1 MHPNSGIT
9 NLNLKRRRT
18 MQSEQPGFQ
27 TPHTIL
33 VVDDDSDIRLLLRT
47 FLEHEGYRVHTCENA
62 DRAVHI
68 FRRSPGIDLLI
79 TDFSMP
85 GRNGLDLAREIKSI
99 RPSLPV
105 LIVSGMIMAPVE
117 LEQMRIRN
125 WTFLPKPFLL
135 PQLLAEVHR
144 ILGSAPVES
153 SATLRA

>member
-1 MHPNSGIT
+1 MHLENPY
-9 NLNLKRRRT
+9 LKA
-18 MQSEQPGFQ
+18 PY
-27 TPHTIL
+27 TIL
-33 VVDDDSDIRLLLRT
+33 VVDDDADIRSLLRT
-47 FLEHEGYRVHTCENA
+47 FLEHEGYRVHTCEDA

-68 FRRSPGIDLLI
+68 FRRSPAIDLLI

-85 GRNGLDLAREIKSI
+85 GRNGMDLAREIKSI

-105 LIVSGMIMAPVE
+105 LIVSGMMMEPVE

-135 PQLLAEVHR
+135 PKLLAEVHR
-144 ILGSAPVES
+144 ILDSETVES

>member
-1 MHPNSGIT
+1 MYPEHPYSIPPVS
-9 NLNLKRRRT
+9 R
-18 MQSEQPGFQ
+18 
-27 TPHTIL
+27 TIL
-33 VVDDDSDIRLLLRT
+33 VVDDDSDIRSLIRT
-47 FLEHEGYRVHTCENA
+47 FLEHEGYNVNTCEDA

-85 GRNGLDLAREIKSI
+85 ERTGMDLAREIKSI

-105 LIVSGMIMAPVE
+105 LIVSGIIMAGAE

-125 WTFLPKPFLL
+125 WNFLPKPFSL

-144 ILGSAPVES
+144 ILHSAPVQE
-153 SATLRA
+153 ALLL